1 MPEINLL
8 NKYPKSKRPLDE
20 RKSNVTEEMRKISRK
35 FGKEY
40 FDGNRMYGYGGYK
53 YHEKFW
59 YETVR
64 EFYNFY
70 KMHDKFS
77 ILDVGC
83 GKGFMMFEFLK
94 LNPNLNIEGIDI
106 SNYAKENAKQ
116 EVKNLIKVGN
126 ATNLPFKDKSF
137 DLIISINTIHNLDLE
152 NLKKSLY
159 EINRVSKKHAF
170 LTVDAWRNDVEKERM
185 LAWNL
190 TAKTYMHVDEWKKL
204 FKDCEYNKDYY
215 WFIP

>member
-137 DLIISINTIHNLDLE
+137 DLIISINTIHNLE
-152 NLKKSLY
+152 KPECAKSLK
-159 EINRVSKKHAF
+159 EIERVSKKNKF
-170 LTVDAWRNDVEKERM
+170 IVVDAYRNEDEKKRM
-185 LAWNL
+185 YAWNL
-190 TAKTYMHVDEWKKL
+190 TAKTIMHVDEWKV
-204 FKDCEYNKDYY
+204 FFEENDYRGDYY
-215 WFIP
+215 WFF